1 MKHLRLPFLI
11 ATAFTF
17 AACASTSAQ
26 RGPSSVESASLPL
39 KLACKAAAAG
49 MPNGNGASVYYPNGR
64 TLTTSAGK
72 AGASWYHQNGRTLTT
87 SVSVPGASYYY
98 ANGRTF
104 SSSTGKAGASWYYE
118 DGRTITSSA
127 PELSP
132 KEMAELACDMIL
144 SGADE

>member
-1 MKHLRLPFLI
+1 MKHSRLAALLLSGFSL
-11 ATAFTF
+11 
-17 AACASTSAQ
+17 AACASTSTT
-26 RGPSSVESASLPL
+26 RSPSSVDSANLPL
-39 KLACKAAAAG
+39 KLACKAAASG

-118 DGRTITSSA
+118 DGRTITSSG

-144 SGADE
+144 SGAEE